1 MNPHMNPQTDP
12 GMRPLRLY
20 RSVDDRVIAGV
31 AGGVAVYFGVD
42 SAIVRIIWFIS
53 FFVTGSLT
61 FWVYLIMIAVV
72 PPEPAD
78 WPGQSPW
85 APGGQPLGFQTG
97 YSAPS
102 TGTYPGSYESPSAGT
117 NPADPNSVP
126 DAAAGSTPAGQ
137 TGFAAADATQGWGWR
152 TQRDQ
157 ERWQRRQE
165 RWQRRQE
172 RWQGYADRDERGGPG
187 LVFGLLLILGGGI
200 LAWHQFDPGL
210 DLALTWP
217 VLIIALGAILVVSS
231 FRARA

>member
-1 MNPHMNPQTDP
+1 MNPNMNPQTDP

-31 AGGVAVYFGVD
+31 AGGVAAYFGVD
-42 SAIVRIIWFIS
+42 SAIVRIIWFVS

-97 YSAPS
+97 YSAPP
-102 TGTYPGSYESPSAGT
+102 TGTYPGSYESPTAGANPAGA

-137 TGFAAADATQGWGWR
+137 TGFAAADGTSGWGWR

-157 ERWQRRQE
+157 D

-200 LAWHQFDPGL
+200 LAWHQFDPSL

-217 VLIIALGAILVVSS
+217 VLIIAFGAILVVSS

>member
-1 MNPHMNPQTDP
+1 MNPQMNPQTDP

-31 AGGVAVYFGVD
+31 AGGVAAYFGVD
-42 SAIVRIIWFIS
+42 SAIVRIIWFLS

-102 TGTYPGSYESPSAGT
+102 TGTYPGSYQSPSAGT
-117 NPADPNSVP
+117 NPADPNSAP
-126 DAAAGSTPAGQ
+126 DAATGSTPAGQ
-137 TGFAAADATQGWGWR
+137 TGFAAADGTSGWGWR

-157 ERWQRRQE
+157 Q

-200 LAWHQFDPGL
+200 LAWHQFDPSL

-217 VLIIALGAILVVSS
+217 VLIIAFGAILVVSS

>member
-1 MNPHMNPQTDP
+1 MNSHMNPQTDP

-42 SAIVRIIWFIS
+42 SAIVRIIWFLS

-97 YSAPS
+97 YSTPS

-200 LAWHQFDPGL
+200 LAWHQLDPGL

-217 VLIIALGAILVVSS
+217 VLIIAFGALLVVSS

>member
-1 MNPHMNPQTDP
+1 MNSHMNPQTDP

-97 YSAPS
+97 YSAPP

-137 TGFAAADATQGWGWR
+137 TGFAAADATQ
-152 TQRDQ
+152 
-157 ERWQRRQE
+157 
-165 RWQRRQE
+165 
-172 RWQGYADRDERGGPG
+172 DE
-187 LVFGLLLILGGGI
+187 L
-200 LAWHQFDPGL
+200 L
-210 DLALTWP
+210 DLAKSSEK
-217 VLIIALGAILVVSS
+217 IAGYVDGKELLKEIVVPGKLVNLVVKG
-231 FRARA
+231 

>member
-187 LVFGLLLILGGGI
+187 LVFGLLVLGI
-200 LAWHQFDPGL
+200 DRLFK
-210 DLALTWP
+210 
-217 VLIIALGAILVVSS
+217 
-231 FRARA
+231 R